1 MFLGLRHPAVV
12 RGHHEQGQV
21 NRADA
26 GDHVFHEVLVAG
38 HINDAQVKSGWLTV
52 NR

>member
-21 NRADA
+21 DRADA
-26 GDHVFHEVLVAG
+26 GDHVFHEILVAG
-38 HINDAQVKSGWLTV
+38 HINDAQVKS
-52 NR
+52 